1 MSTLTSSRIALIA
14 VLGLAVALT
23 ATQIRALEGAA
34 GTPVEKPAAPMYE
47 TPRAAL
53 RAGIENFRAGAS
65 ASAIA
70 ALKYAAA
77 GGESLAQWKLAQ
89 IYANGD
95 GVPHDDIK
103 AYDYFSQIISG
114 YDEDNPNWRD
124 KAVVSSAFVAV
135 GVYSLSGIAD
145 SKVLPDPARAMQMF
159 QYAATNFGDA
169 SAQYNLAR
177 MYLDGAGG
185 GKDARQALRW
195 LYLAAEK
202 GHVQAQAMLG
212 KVLFS
217 GPDGMRPQRAR
228 ALMWLTLARE
238 AAIDS
243 KKDKWIIDLYDNAM
257 SAANDSERQV
267 ALSYLEDHLK
277 RRN

>member
-1 MSTLTSSRIALIA
+1 M
-14 VLGLAVALT
+14 
-23 ATQIRALEGAA
+23 
-34 GTPVEKPAAPMYE
+34 
-47 TPRAAL
+47 
-53 RAGIENFRAGAS
+53 
-65 ASAIA
+65 
-70 ALKYAAA
+70 
-77 GGESLAQWKLAQ
+77 
-89 IYANGD
+89 
-95 GVPHDDIK
+95 
-103 AYDYFSQIISG
+103 
-114 YDEDNPNWRD
+114 
-124 KAVVSSAFVAV
+124 

-185 GKDARQALRW
+185 GKDTRQALRW

-217 GPDGMRPQRAR
+217 GPEGMHPQRAR

-243 KKDKWIIDLYDNAM
+243 KRDKWIIDLYDNAM
-257 SAANDSERQV
+257 AAANDNERQI